1 MAEPEAQAAEVTAQA
16 ETTSTESAWYGDDNK
31 ELVES
36 KGWKSGDDALKSY
49 RELEKTFSGRVKIPG
64 EDATPEERA
73 KFNEK
78 IGVPSDTDGYEISV
92 PEEISSI
99 RDEGIENTMKE
110 VALEAGVPKVAFEK
124 IVGSYYEKIAADM
137 QAGMEQ
143 GMTALRD
150 ELGDKYEA
158 EVEIAK
164 RFAGNCSE
172 EFRGLVESTG
182 LGNNPIFI
190 KEFISLGKKT
200 MSDSLVRGTAD
211 NNDDKGYKPRYSSPD
226 MYATGDD
233 AESVKA
239 RAYFTKRGHKY

>member
-1 MAEPEAQAAEVTAQA
+1 
-16 ETTSTESAWYGDDNK
+16 
-31 ELVES
+31 
-36 KGWKSGDDALKSY
+36 
-49 RELEKTFSGRVKIPG
+49 
-64 EDATPEERA
+64 
-73 KFNEK
+73 
-78 IGVPSDTDGYEISV
+78 
-92 PEEISSI
+92 
-99 RDEGIENTMKE
+99 MKE